1 MLELPSDVRC
11 SSADAQRFLSS
22 FFFFFF
28 GRGMSKLPVDCQP
41 NRGTCCCRFVY

>member
-11 SSADAQRFLSS
+11 SSADAQRFL
-22 FFFFFF
+22 FFV

-41 NRGTCCCRFVY
+41 NRGTCCHRFVY